1 MKHKFLFICTASL
14 MVLLGTSD
22 AMRGIFTPLF
32 REGYGFSVEQL
43 GVIVSLSYV
52 GNLLCLLAGGV
63 VLDAMGRRRA
73 LVVFI
78 LLLAASELLL
88 LQGSRFSFLA
98 VGFFLTLGLS
108 TLLNATVNLISS
120 EFSEKKKLAVV
131 NSLFFIQGVGTSGSQ
146 LVFSHYASSQAVFS
160 GLVGVLAV
168 TLALLSLPFF
178 LTRSFAPKVRETTT
192 TKGSGKTDMGAVALL
207 TGALAFYLIAE
218 HGVTNYLILYGSEH
232 LKQSAAT
239 AGTALALFSAGIMVG
254 RLILAP
260 MVDSVGP
267 IWERR
272 SDPDHH
278 PVLGA
283 GIRGV
288 YRGVR
293 HQPSEHPVLRRLVRR
308 RRLSVYRRRG
318 VGLRAAGASLPG
330 DYRSHQH
337 RQPGRRAV
345 QLGIRQDCRQSGLWR
360 RHGVSLCQPGHRPA
374 VHGNPVDADREN
386 PASIP
391 FQREVSG
398 CWAWCSTTCLACA
411 SHTIL

>member
-1 MKHKFLFICTASL
+1 MKHKFLFLCTASL

-146 LVFSHYASSQAVFS
+146 LVFSHYASSQAAFT
-160 GLVGVLAV
+160 GLVSVLAV

-178 LTRSFAPKVRETTT
+178 LTRSFAPKVRQAV
-192 TKGSGKTDMGAVALL
+192 TKEGTGKTDVGGVALL

-254 RLILAP
+254 RLLLAT
-260 MVDSVGP
+260 MVDRVGP
-267 IWERR
+267 NRIITLSLALGSGAYIAAFATNHLNILFFAGLFVAVVYPSIVAVVSGYAPPALR
-272 SDPDHH
+272 SRVTTGVISIASLAD
-278 PVLGA
+278 VLFNLGFGRIVGSLGYGVAMALLCVSLVIALLCMGILWMRTAKTRQAYHSREKSAAVGPGADGGA
-283 GIRGV
+283 GKRT
-288 YRGVR
+288 
-293 HQPSEHPVLRRLVRR
+293 E
-308 RRLSVYRRRG
+308 
-318 VGLRAAGASLPG
+318 
-330 DYRSHQH
+330 D
-337 RQPGRRAV
+337 
-345 QLGIRQDCRQSGLWR
+345 
-360 RHGVSLCQPGHRPA
+360 
-374 VHGNPVDADREN
+374 
-386 PASIP
+386 
-391 FQREVSG
+391 
-398 CWAWCSTTCLACA
+398 
-411 SHTIL
+411 